1 MNLSS
6 DESKLLLMF
15 RYISLI
21 EIKENYNAK
30 IFEFENIFSSINI
43 IKLFQSIHEIYS
55 KNNKIIRNSKTQ
67 IYYSKNDNDIN
78 YLLYLIL
85 KNNKNIS
92 LNYLDLK
99 NILISSFNKSILN
112 KNLNNEKSEDILKNI
127 AFLQKQIFNLNIQKL
142 NLIEKNRYLD
152 GIFKRK
158 IKFIHNIIII
168 IRIIFKYLRI
178 KIF

>member
-15 RYISLI
+15 GYISLI
-21 EIKENYNAK
+21 EIKEKYNAK
-30 IFEFENIFSSINI
+30 IFEFENIFSLINI
-43 IKLFQSIHEIYS
+43 IKLFQSIHEIYN
-55 KNNKIIRNSKTQ
+55 KNTQIIRNGKTQ
-67 IYYSKNDNDIN
+67 INFSENDNDIN

-99 NILISSFNKSILN
+99 NILISSINKSILN
-112 KNLNNEKSEDILKNI
+112 KNLNNEKSEDILKSI

-168 IRIIFKYLRI
+168 RRIILKYLRI